1 MIYSRLVRP
10 VLFRAYGGDAERVHE
25 QTLRALAT
33 MGRVAPL
40 RAGLRAGLGRHRHSV
55 TVADIDFP
63 SPVGVAAGLDKNG
76 LAARAWSALGFG
88 FAELGTVTARSQPG
102 NDRPRLF
109 RLPASRAIVNRMGFN
124 NDGAAALAQRLDAL
138 GVRRGNARVGIPL
151 GVSIG
156 KTKTTPLESASAD
169 YLASLRLLAP
179 YADYVAVNVSSPN
192 TPGLRALQDADSLA
206 ELLGALTAEARVLAG
221 PRARAVPV
229 FVKLAPDLTNE
240 ALEEAVEVVEGS
252 GAAGL
257 IATNTTLSRAGIAPA
272 DAARAAEAG
281 GLSGAP
287 LTMRAREVVGFL
299 AERTELPII
308 GVGGVMTPDDGLALL
323 DAGARLIQVYTGFIY
338 GGPGLITSLNAELS
352 DSVVARATTESDKS
366 EQRGGEPR

>member
-1 MIYSRLVRP
+1 MLYSRLVRP

-25 QTLRALAT
+25 QTLRALAA

-40 RAGLRAGLGRHRHSV
+40 RSGLRAGLARHRRAV

-63 SPVGVAAGLDKNG
+63 TPVGVAAGLDKNG
-76 LAARAWSALGFG
+76 LAVRAWSALGFG
-88 FAELGTVTARSQPG
+88 FAELGTVTAQAQPG

-109 RLPASRAIVNRMGFN
+109 RLPASRAVINRMGFN
-124 NDGAAALAQRLDAL
+124 NAGAAALAQRLDTL
-138 GVRRGNARVGIPL
+138 GVRRGNGRVGIPL
-151 GVSIG
+151 GISIG
-156 KTKTTPLESASAD
+156 KTKITPLAAATQD
-169 YLASLRLLAP
+169 YLTSLRLLAP

-192 TPGLRALQDADSLA
+192 TPGLRTLQDADSLA

-221 PRARAVPV
+221 PSDPPGADRTPVPV

-240 ALEEAVEVVEGS
+240 ALEEAVDVVEGS

-257 IATNTTLSRAGIAPA
+257 IATNTTLSRAGIDPA
-272 DAARAAEAG
+272 DAARAAETG

-287 LTMRAREVVGFL
+287 LTARAREVVGFL
-299 AERTELPII
+299 AARTALPII
-308 GVGGVMTPDDGLALL
+308 GVGGVLTPDDGLALL

-338 GGPGLITSLNAELS
+338 GGPALVTGLNASLAVQEPTQL
-352 DSVVARATTESDKS
+352 E
-366 EQRGGEPR
+366 RGPL

>member
-10 VLFRAYGGDAERVHE
+10 VLFRVYGGDAERVHE

-33 MGRVAPL
+33 MGRLAPL
-40 RAGLRAGLGRHRHSV
+40 RAGLRAGLTRHRSRV
-55 TVADIDFP
+55 TVAGIDFP

-88 FAELGTVTARSQPG
+88 FAELGTVTAQAQPG

-138 GVRRGNARVGIPL
+138 GVRRGNGRVGIPL

-156 KTKTTPLESASAD
+156 KTKTTPLESATAD

-179 YADYVAVNVSSPN
+179 YADYLAVNVSSPN

-221 PRARAVPV
+221 PSDTAEADRTPVPV
-229 FVKLAPDLTNE
+229 FVKLAPDLTDE

-287 LTMRAREVVGFL
+287 LTVRAREVVGFL
-299 AERTELPII
+299 AARTDLPII

-338 GGPGLITSLNAELS
+338 GGPGLVTGLNAQL
-352 DSVVARATTESDKS
+352 ARSAIQLE
-366 EQRGGEPR
+366 RGPR

>member
-33 MGRVAPL
+33 MGRLAPV
-40 RAGLRAGLGRHRHSV
+40 RAGVRAALTRHQRGV
-55 TVADIDFP
+55 TVAGIDF
-63 SPVGVAAGLDKNG
+63 SAPVGVAAGLDKNG
-76 LAARAWSALGFG
+76 LAVRAWSALGFG
-88 FAELGTVTARSQPG
+88 FAELGTVTAQAQPG

-109 RLPASRAIVNRMGFN
+109 RLPNSRAVINRMGFN
-124 NDGAAALAQRLDAL
+124 NDGAAALAQRLDGL
-138 GVRRGNARVGIPL
+138 GVRRGNGRVGIPL
-151 GVSIG
+151 GISIG
-156 KTKTTPLESASAD
+156 KTKVTPLAEATKD

-206 ELLGALTAEARVLAG
+206 ELLGALTAEARVQAG
-221 PRARAVPV
+221 PSETPDADRVPVPV
-229 FVKLAPDLTNE
+229 FVKLAPDLTDE
-240 ALEEAVEVVEGS
+240 ALEEAIEVVEGS

-257 IATNTTLSRAGIAPA
+257 IATNTTLSRAGIDPA

-287 LTMRAREVVGFL
+287 LTIRAREVVGFL
-299 AERTELPII
+299 AARTQLPII
-308 GVGGVMTPDDGLALL
+308 GVGGVLTPDDGLALL

-338 GGPGLITSLNAELS
+338 GGPGLVTGLNARFAAQ
-352 DSVVARATTESDKS
+352 DSHQLE
-366 EQRGGEPR
+366 RGPQ